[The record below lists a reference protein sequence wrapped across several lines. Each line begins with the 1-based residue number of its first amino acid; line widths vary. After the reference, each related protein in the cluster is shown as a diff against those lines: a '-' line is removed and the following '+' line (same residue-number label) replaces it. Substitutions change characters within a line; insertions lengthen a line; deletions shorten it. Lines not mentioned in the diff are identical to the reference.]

1 MRFTHNIAI
10 ITSGII
16 WLLVGLFLLYK
27 GLFFTV
33 LAKVTFMDEGYPLF
47 NVLAKIKQDPET
59 VALISV
65 TLALVVGLIK
75 GRFALAKSAKRTV
88 ARLVSTPAPLKPKDV
103 FPIPYIL
110 LVMLMMLLGMSL
122 KYFNVPYDVR
132 GFVDVAV
139 GSALINGAIIYFKLV
154 SSLKREYVRK
164 NKRVY

>member
-16 WLLVGLFLLYK
+16 WLIVGLFLLYK

-33 LAKVTFMDEGYPLF
+33 LAKVTYNPADFPLYALF
-47 NVLAKIKQDPET
+47 GKIKNDPESI
-59 VALISV
+59 ALISV
-65 TLALVVGLIK
+65 LLSLVVGLIK
-75 GRFALAKSAKRTV
+75 GRVALAKSAKRTV
-88 ARLVSTPAPLKPKDV
+88 TRLLSTPAPLKAKDV
-103 FPIPYIL
+103 FPLPYIL

-122 KYFNVPYDVR
+122 KYFKVPYDIR

-154 SSLKREYVRK
+154 SMLKRE
-164 NKRVY
+164 RVKKK